1 MNANLAGNA
10 QRLQE
15 ISEQIGKAIEQGI
28 DRDNPDEVTGKLMEL
43 CALQSTA
50 TYANA
55 LAEQLYNKKLAELVQ
70 VDEHKKLSATD
81 KKMLF
86 AGLASQEIYYMTLCE
101 RYIKNLSYS
110 IEALRSVLSWKK
122 VEFEQSKYQTH

>member
-1 MNANLAGNA
+1 MNNQPATASH
-10 QRLQE
+10 LQE
-15 ISEQIGKAIEQGI
+15 ISEQIGRAIEQEI

-43 CALQSTA
+43 CALQATA

-55 LAEQLYNKKLAELVQ
+55 LAEQLYNQKLSELVQ
-70 VDEHKKLSATD
+70 KPEHAKLSATD

-86 AGLASQEIYYMTLCE
+86 AGLASQEIYYMTLNE
-101 RYIKNLSYS
+101 RYIRNLSHS